1 MSFRFVNIA
10 HLSENVFTS
19 VLHTRITLDDTD
31 QMQTVTFYSPL
42 VWTVNTRLFRTAE
55 WMHDVSDEDYTV
67 HL

>member
-42 VWTVNTRLFRTAE
+42 V
-55 WMHDVSDEDYTV
+55 
-67 HL
+67 

>member
-42 VWTVNTRLFRTAE
+42 VWTPGCSEQQSECMMWV
-55 WMHDVSDEDYTV
+55 MKIIQCIY
-67 HL
+67 